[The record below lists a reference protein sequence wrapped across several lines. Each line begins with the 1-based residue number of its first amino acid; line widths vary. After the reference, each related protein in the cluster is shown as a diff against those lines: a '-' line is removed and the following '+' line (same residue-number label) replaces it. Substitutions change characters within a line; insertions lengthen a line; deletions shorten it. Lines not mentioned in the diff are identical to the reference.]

1 MRKVDPQLNF
11 SFEEELSNLYNAT
24 FLRFIGL
31 MIFFIGAILSFTD
44 FSFRGAIHSF
54 KDFL

>member
-24 FLRFIGL
+24 FLRFIAL